1 MQLGIYEIFS
11 RIVPGGLYIAAIA
24 QFGSILGL
32 VTFDLSIINNLSFGT
47 STALIIIA
55 YILGGAFDIFSLAW
69 FQLFRRPGFSRRLSA
84 NFKKKHE
91 DRWKIDFK
99 DGDWRSLLAYIRT
112 RNLELAG
119 EIDRQNAVSIMLRN
133 VSIGLLLFATNSLIQ
148 FILTRNSLSIYVC
161 IAMLAL
167 SLLIIRESVKFR
179 EWFYNSIYET
189 ILAYR
194 INLEDAITRVD
205 SSPKQNRNKQAK

>member
-119 EIDRQNAVSIMLRN
+119 EIDRQNAVAANLYFHHNSV
-133 VSIGLLLFATNSLIQ
+133 VSHRSYGYTHYAGAIFYKSED
-148 FILTRNSLSIYVC
+148 R
-161 IAMLAL
+161 
-167 SLLIIRESVKFR
+167 IRTSRSVR
-179 EWFYNSIYET
+179 ENGNQLCET
-189 ILAYR
+189 
-194 INLEDAITRVD
+194 EDRL
-205 SSPKQNRNKQAK
+205 